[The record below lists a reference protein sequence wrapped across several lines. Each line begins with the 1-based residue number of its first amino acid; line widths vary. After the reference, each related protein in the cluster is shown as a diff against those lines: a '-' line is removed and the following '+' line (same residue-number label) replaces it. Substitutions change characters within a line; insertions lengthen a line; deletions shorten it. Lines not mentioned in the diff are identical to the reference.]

1 MSDQESIKETLK
13 IIRKALED
21 DSPDVLE
28 INNNINE
35 NTLILDKLVSE
46 DGTINI
52 LKSNSLK
59 KNDVKEI
66 LKQKVAEVIDLKL
79 EKWMDKNLPEYLD
92 KHFKKK

>member
-21 DSPDVLE
+21 DSSDESE
-28 INNNINE
+28 ISHNIEE
-35 NTLILDKLVSE
+35 NILILDKLVNE

-52 LKSNSLK
+52 LKTDTLK

-66 LKQKVAEVIDLKL
+66 LKQKVSEIIDLKL

-92 KHFKKK
+92 KHFKNK